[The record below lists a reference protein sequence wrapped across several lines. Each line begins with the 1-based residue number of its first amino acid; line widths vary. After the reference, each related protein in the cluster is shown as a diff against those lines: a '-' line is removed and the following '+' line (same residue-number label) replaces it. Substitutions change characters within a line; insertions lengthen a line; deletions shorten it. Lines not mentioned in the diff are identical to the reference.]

1 MPNNVDAARN
11 IIEHYYRN
19 EERPFQVGYSGGKDS
34 TLVLQLVCE
43 VANKNEWKNPVFV
56 GYNKTG
62 LEPIGKFERLN
73 KQLERMRKVGIN
85 AVCTEPVL
93 KNRFWCMIC
102 GRGYPAPAPRLR
114 YCTKCLKQQPNE
126 RYFTKVAKESPSRGC
141 LVIDGTRKEESKQRT
156 RRLTEQGA
164 PFGLVRLR
172 KQLNI
177 ESLSPIADVKTA
189 EVWEYLESVG
199 TFFWG
204 GTIAELKG
212 EYQNDYARDG
222 CWVCP
227 FLTKEKELR
236 FRCNESQI
244 KIRNFLFAINNDVA
258 KRRIVSNPRQEARVK
273 EGIAL
278 GRFVLEAR
286 KEIFNFIMS
295 EQLRTGYIYI
305 YPEEEEYIKLCWK
318 HYDENPCF
326 S

>member
-1 MPNNVDAARN
+1 MKSNIDEARDLIDKLYSTDN
-11 IIEHYYRN
+11 
-19 EERPFQVGYSGGKDS
+19 RPWTVGYSGGKDS

-43 VANKNEWKNPVFV
+43 VAKKYNWKNPVFV

-62 LEPIGKFERLN
+62 LEPIGKFERHN

-85 AVCTEPVL
+85 AVCSEPVL

-102 GRGYPAPAPRLR
+102 GRGYPVPSPRLR
-114 YCTKCLKQQPNE
+114 YCTGRLKQQPNE
-126 RYFTKVAKESPSRGC
+126 RYFTQVAKESPSRGC

-156 RRLTEQGA
+156 KRLTEQGA

-236 FRCNESQI
+236 FLCNESQI

-273 EGIAL
+273 EGIAS

-286 KEIFNFIMS
+286 KELFDFIMN
-295 EQLRTGYIYI
+295 EQEKTGYIYI
-305 YPEEEEYIKLCWK
+305 KPEEIAYIKTCWEEY
-318 HYDENPCF
+318 ENNPF
-326 S
+326 YN

>member
-1 MPNNVDAARN
+1 MAILVDAARN

-43 VANKNEWKNPVFV
+43 VADKNEWKNPVFV

-62 LEPIGKFERLN
+62 LEPIGKFERIN

-85 AVCTEPVL
+85 AGCSEPAL

-102 GRGYPAPAPRLR
+102 GRGYSTPAFSLR
-114 YCTKCLKQQPNE
+114 YCTTCLKLQPNE

-156 RRLTEQGA
+156 KRLTEQGA

-244 KIRNFLFAINNDVA
+244 KIRNFLYAINNDVA

-273 EGIAL
+273 EGIAS

-305 YPEEEEYIKLCWK
+305 YPDEEEYIKLCWE